1 MDWYPLWNSLRIALI
16 SCAAVFFL
24 GIFAAYYIARLPRVI
39 KGVLDVLLTLPMVL
53 PPTVV
58 GYFLL
63 LLFGAKRPLG
73 IFFMQHFGVKL
84 VMNWYSAIFASIVVA
99 FPLMYR
105 TARGAF
111 ESFDETLAWSAQT
124 LGQSDTWIFWRVR
137 MPACRQGILAG
148 TVLAFARALG
158 EYGAT
163 SMIAGYTPGKTA
175 TIATTVYQLWRT
187 NDELGAMRGCWGYRH
202 FGGGAAGGEP
212 AGEKT
217 ESGCPEMSLEINI
230 EKKLDG
236 FTLRAAFTA
245 GNTSTALLGA
255 SGCGKSMTLRCI
267 AGIVKPDRG
276 RIVLDGRVL
285 FDSDRHIDLPPQQR
299 GVGLL
304 FQNYALFPNMTV
316 EQNILCGLKTEKDP
330 AARRAACAEMLRTMR
345 LEELAKRYPAQLSGG
360 QQQRAALARILVG
373 KPRILML
380 DEPFSALDSYLREEV
395 EGEVG
400 SLLANFAGTALLVT
414 HNRDEAYRLC
424 KEMIVLNE
432 GQVLRTGSTKAV
444 FADPQSIAAA
454 RLTGCKNILPCTPLD
469 SHTVRLDGW
478 NTTLRLALPVP
489 AGCTA
494 VGIRAHDFTR
504 CAADAPNAIPVKAV
518 STSENPFDWTLICT
532 PPEGT
537 AQLWWKV
544 SKKSLCSAA
553 PAAPQHLC
561 AAPES
566 IMPLKD

>member
-1 MDWYPLWNSLRIALI
+1 
-16 SCAAVFFL
+16 
-24 GIFAAYYIARLPRVI
+24 
-39 KGVLDVLLTLPMVL
+39 
-53 PPTVV
+53 
-58 GYFLL
+58 
-63 LLFGAKRPLG
+63 
-73 IFFMQHFGVKL
+73 
-84 VMNWYSAIFASIVVA
+84 
-99 FPLMYR
+99 
-105 TARGAF
+105 
-111 ESFDETLAWSAQT
+111 
-124 LGQSDTWIFWRVR
+124 
-137 MPACRQGILAG
+137 
-148 TVLAFARALG
+148 
-158 EYGAT
+158 
-163 SMIAGYTPGKTA
+163 
-175 TIATTVYQLWRT
+175 
-187 NDELGAMRGCWGYRH
+187 
-202 FGGGAAGGEP
+202 
-212 AGEKT
+212 
-217 ESGCPEMSLEINI
+217 MSLEVNI

-316 EQNILCGLKTEKDP
+316 EQNILCGLKAEKDP
-330 AARRAACAEMLRTMR
+330 AARRAACAEMLRAMR
-345 LEELAKRYPAQLSGG
+345 LETLAKRYPTQLSGG

-400 SLLANFAGTALLVT
+400 NLLANFAGTALLVT

-444 FADPQSIAAA
+444 FADPQSISAA

-469 SHTVRLDGW
+469 SRTVRLDGW
-478 NTTLRLALPVP
+478 GTTLRLTLPVP
-489 AGCTA
+489 VGCTA
-494 VGIRAHDFTR
+494 VGIRAHDFTS

-518 STSENPFDWTLICT
+518 STSENPFDWNLICT
-532 PPEGT
+532 SPEGA

-544 SKKSLCSAA
+544 GKTSLSAA
-553 PAAPQHLC
+553 APEPPQYLC

-566 IMPLKD
+566 IMPLKG